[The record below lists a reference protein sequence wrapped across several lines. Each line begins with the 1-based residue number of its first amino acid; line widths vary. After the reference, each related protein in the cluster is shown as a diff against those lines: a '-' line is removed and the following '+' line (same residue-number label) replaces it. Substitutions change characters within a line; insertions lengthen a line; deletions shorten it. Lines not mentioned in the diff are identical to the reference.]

1 MKANTIKNE
10 PHLKLIKNNKKRNAA
25 STKVDRI
32 YINTLMPGFSYLN
45 KAKKIIFPH
54 NCALL

>member
-1 MKANTIKNE
+1 MKANALNNE
-10 PHLKLIKNNKKRNAA
+10 PYLKLIKNNHKRKVAT
-25 STKVDRI
+25 TKIERI

-45 KAKKIIFPH
+45 KAGKNIFPH